1 MDEPRSD
8 VQARFRALLELHD
21 LSVALMRQ
29 NLRRSHP
36 EAADEEIERLLQRWL
51 AKRDEGEA
59 SPWTHRVESREQ
71 HSLPRKRE

>member
-1 MDEPRSD
+1 MEEARPD
-8 VQARFRALLELHD
+8 VQARFRALLDLHD

-59 SPWTHRVESREQ
+59 APWITRRRSTE
-71 HSLPRKRE
+71 